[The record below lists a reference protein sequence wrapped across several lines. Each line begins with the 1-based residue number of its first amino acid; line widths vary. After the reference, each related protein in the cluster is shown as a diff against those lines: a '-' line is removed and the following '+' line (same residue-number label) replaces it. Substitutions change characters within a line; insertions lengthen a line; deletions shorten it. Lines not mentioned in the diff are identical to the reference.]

1 MATTFY
7 LQVSC
12 PAARAGVAQATLEGA
27 HREIARLEDELS
39 EFRPAS
45 PVHRLNQAA
54 PGERVELTVDGA
66 ELLSRSRAIA
76 LRTRGA
82 FDPTAKSQGARDGI
96 GFEPRTRQAW
106 RLHAGARLGFGAI
119 GKGYALD
126 LVRVILEREGF
137 TDFLLS
143 AGGSSQIL
151 SGFAAPGQPWR
162 WGWSDASFTHQ
173 SGIPVALGVS
183 GTEERGAHLIARG
196 PHAAFPRSALVAS
209 PSAAEAD
216 ALSTALFVGGWEES
230 LQASRDEWMPPALAQ
245 IDADG
250 TPRWNGT
257 FQKLWGAIA
266 LLCLLPLG
274 ALADDGSVN
283 LDAMDPAGA
292 QTFTPYLFERNSWW
306 ALLPI
311 LTLVVVL
318 AHLRRTK
325 R

>member
-1 MATTFY
+1 MATTFD

-12 PAARAGVAQATLEGA
+12 PSARAGVASAVLEQAHCEL
-27 HREIARLEDELS
+27 ARLEGELS
-39 EFRPAS
+39 EFRPTS
-45 PVHRLNQAA
+45 PVHRLNHAA
-54 PGERVELTVDGA
+54 PEERVELTADGA
-66 ELLSRSRAIA
+66 ELLGRAREIA
-76 LRTRGA
+76 RRTHGA

-96 GFEPRTRQAW
+96 GFNPDTRHVWRT
-106 RLHAGARLGFGAI
+106 HAGARLGFGAI

-126 LVRVILEREGF
+126 RVRALLEREGF

-151 SGFAAPGQPWR
+151 SGFAAPGRPWR
-162 WGWSDASFTHQ
+162 WAWFESTFAHE
-173 SGIPVALGVS
+173 SGVPVALGVS
-183 GTEERGAHLIARG
+183 GTEEQGAHLIARTETTE
-196 PHAAFPRSALVAS
+196 FPRSALVAS
-209 PSAAEAD
+209 PSATEAD
-216 ALSTALFVGGWEES
+216 ALSTALFVGGWDAS
-230 LQASRDEWMPPALAQ
+230 LDSSRDEWMPPALAQ

-274 ALADDGSVN
+274 AFADDGTVN

-292 QTFTPYLFERNSWW
+292 QTFTPYLFERNSLW

-311 LTLVVVL
+311 LTLAVVL
-318 AHLRRTK
+318 VHLRRTK